1 MSPKRIR
8 LRKVWTQT
16 CTWGELWVKFGAKLW
31 QVKELP
37 EAGERSETDPSL
49 APSEGVWSS
58 QDLDLGLAASKAVR
72 QQTSVVLSHPVVL
85 HYNGP
90 RKLIPT
96 SCGRQVMVA
105 RVVTVA
111 VGEAPTMPK
120 VLHLDPCSGP
130 TVSPVLSW
138 PSDCLAPLSS
148 PQQNDQKE
156 DLFFLVFTQL
166 SF

>member
-1 MSPKRIR
+1 MAWRWMQGVDDPDS
-8 LRKVWTQT
+8 LRNHQMPIACGVFSGNVQ
-16 CTWGELWVKFGAKLW
+16 LSL
-31 QVKELP
+31 QV
-37 EAGERSETDPSL
+37 GQGRPSCSL
-49 APSEGVWSS
+49 
-58 QDLDLGLAASKAVR
+58 
-72 QQTSVVLSHPVVL
+72 
-85 HYNGP
+85 
-90 RKLIPT
+90 

-130 TVSPVLSW
+130 TVGPVLSW

-148 PQQNDQKE
+148 PQQNGQKE
-156 DLFFLVFTQL
+156 DLFLVFTQL